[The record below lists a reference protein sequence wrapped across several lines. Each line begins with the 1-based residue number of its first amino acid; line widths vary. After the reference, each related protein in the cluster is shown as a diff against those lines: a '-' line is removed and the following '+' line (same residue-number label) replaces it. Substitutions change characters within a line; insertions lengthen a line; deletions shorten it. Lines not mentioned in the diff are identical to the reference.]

1 MAMVKVLIV
10 SCVSYGF
17 KVRQIRRAL
26 FTGRVSEVNVENI
39 ANVQG
44 NFNLPLKEQ
53 LLTF

>member
-1 MAMVKVLIV
+1 MAKVKVLIV
-10 SCVSYGF
+10 SRVSYGF

-26 FTGRVSEVNVENI
+26 FTRQLSEVNVENI

-53 LLTF
+53 LLRF